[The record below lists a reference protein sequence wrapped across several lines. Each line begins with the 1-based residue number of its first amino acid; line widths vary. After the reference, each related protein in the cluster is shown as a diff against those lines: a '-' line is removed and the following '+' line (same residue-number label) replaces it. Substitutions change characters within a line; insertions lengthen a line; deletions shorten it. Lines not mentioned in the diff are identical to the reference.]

1 MTNTELSS
9 ITANSKLKPRPELST
24 SFRDIGIRAV
34 AAAVRYQCMPA
45 CTEASE
51 RQADASQAQ

>member
-9 ITANSKLKPRPELST
+9 ITANSKLNPRPELSA

-45 CTEASE
+45 CDEVPGKH
-51 RQADASQAQ
+51 ADASQSR